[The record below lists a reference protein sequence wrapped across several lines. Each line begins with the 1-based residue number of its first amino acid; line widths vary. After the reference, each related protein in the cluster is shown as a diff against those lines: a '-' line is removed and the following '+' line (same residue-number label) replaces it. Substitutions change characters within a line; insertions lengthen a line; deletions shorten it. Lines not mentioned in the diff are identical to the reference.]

1 MLPFVSR
8 LLNGYPEKLPLR
20 FKLRFSAGLLVEKLS
35 WQYELNGCGES
46 FNRVLI
52 LSQTLIMQNS
62 PLRADGAEHI
72 TGGVYS
78 TLSPPAA
85 NQKALSKIPGQTAV
99 GQSFRFRL

>member
-8 LLNGYPEKLPLR
+8 LVNGYPEKLPLR

-46 FNRVLI
+46 FSRVLI

-62 PLRADGAEHI
+62 PLRADGVEHI

-85 NQKALSKIPGQTAV
+85 NQKALSKIPGQAAA